1 MRRAVWAL
9 STVSPENAR
18 NGGDGVCGDPD
29 RGRTLSLPTSPP
41 TESKGRPTGSW
52 RIEVVPKSARG
63 WWKRLYSTAGLAFW
77 ALVLGWMAIVL
88 IQRERVEGYVLA
100 VAATGLAVL
109 ALQRNVLL
117 RKRYETRVRSALG
130 AAAARNR
137 ELETLRRLAGSLLAG
152 RELPELFEEIA
163 VAATELLQA
172 KVGLVCM
179 LVEEGRFLKVVAA
192 AGGPPNIVGQLVPT
206 DQSLVGWV
214 ATTEEP
220 LVSENIEEDPRNYHI
235 TDQGVSLQTCAIIP
249 LRSAGVVIGTVSVY
263 DRADGQPFSP
273 SDVNL
278 LETLGNQVVVGL
290 DRTNMLNESRQNAEA
305 LAAKNL
311 ELLHT
316 TQLKDQFLANMS
328 HELRTPLNAII
339 GFSDLL
345 LTEEL
350 GPVNSQQRDFLDSVS
365 RNGQHLLELINDVL
379 DLSKI
384 EAGRMKLDFARTALD
399 EAITGAVADTESL
412 RSSKKQ
418 TCAVQLDDAP
428 FAIVADGTRVRQ
440 ILYNLLSNASKYTSD
455 GGHISISA
463 VKTQAPLPYTVNGAL
478 GDIRLVTRDAVWVS
492 VVDNGIGIR
501 PDDLGTLFTEFT
513 QVDSSASRDQQGTGL
528 GLALCKRFVE
538 LHGGAIGVESIYGT
552 GSAFWFI
559 LPIEGPRTTA

>member
-1 MRRAVWAL
+1 M
-9 STVSPENAR
+9 SE
-18 NGGDGVCGDPD
+18 
-29 RGRTLSLPTSPP
+29 GRS
-41 TESKGRPTGSW
+41 TGSW
-52 RIEVVPKSARG
+52 RIEAVPKSARE
-63 WWKRLYSTAGLAFW
+63 WWKRLYSTTGLVVW
-77 ALVLGWMAIVL
+77 AVVLGWAAIVL
-88 IQRERVEGYVLA
+88 IRRERLEGYALA
-100 VAATGLAVL
+100 VAATGLAVF
-109 ALQRNVLL
+109 ALQRDLLL
-117 RKRYETRVRSALG
+117 RRRYESRVRTALST
-130 AAAARNR
+130 AAARNR
-137 ELETLRRLAGSLLAG
+137 ELETLRRLASSLLSG
-152 RELPELFEEIA
+152 RELPELFREIA
-163 VAATELLQA
+163 VAATELIQA

-192 AGGPPNIVGQLVPT
+192 AGGPPDIVGQLVPA

-220 LVSENIEEDPRNYHI
+220 LLSENINEDPRNYHLSE
-235 TDQGVSLQTCAIIP
+235 QGVDLKACAIIP

-263 DRADGQPFSP
+263 DRADGQPFDP

-278 LETLGNQVVVGL
+278 LKTLGHQVVVGL
-290 DRTNMLNESRQNAEA
+290 DRTNMLNESRQYAQA
-305 LAAKNL
+305 LAAKNV
-311 ELLHT
+311 ELLRT

-365 RNGQHLLELINDVL
+365 RNGQHLLELINEIL

-384 EAGRMKLDFARTALD
+384 EAGRMKLDFARTELAD
-399 EAITGAVADTESL
+399 AIQGAVADTESL
-412 RSSKKQ
+412 RASRQQ
-418 TCAVQLDDAP
+418 TCALHLEDAP
-428 FAIVADGTRVRQ
+428 FAVIADGTRVRQ
-440 ILYNLLSNASKYTSD
+440 ILYNLLSNASKYTTT
-455 GGHISISA
+455 GGHINISA
-463 VKTQAPLPYTVNGAL
+463 VKTRAPLPYSIDGAL
-478 GDIRLVTRDAVWVS
+478 GDTRLVTRDAVWVS
-492 VVDNGIGIR
+492 VMDNGIGIR
-501 PDDLGTLFTEFT
+501 PDDLGALFTEFT

-559 LPIEGPRTTA
+559 LPVEGPRTTA